1 MSRNYQKRDQVDPL
15 TTDIMNHSNIV
26 LQKSDIGRFIQYS
39 ENFGILCQKKRVT
52 TTQIRRIFQEVKRLP
67 NEFEKSKVDLNLLR
81 PKLAYQKGRFSEL
94 TDIQKLFDHLIKN
107 IHTDLELAN
116 FKEFFEAIICYH
128 KAHGGK

>member
-15 TTDIMNHSNIV
+15 TKDIMNHSSVI
-26 LQKSDIGRFIQYS
+26 LQKSDIERFIQYS
-39 ENFGILCQKKRVT
+39 EQFGILCQKKRVT

>member
-15 TTDIMNHSNIV
+15 TTDIMNHSSVI
-26 LQKSDIGRFIQYS
+26 LQKSDIERFIQYS
-39 ENFGILCQKKRVT
+39 EQFGILCQKKRVT

>member
-1 MSRNYQKRDQVDPL
+1 MSRNFQKRDQVDPL
-15 TTDIMNHSNIV
+15 TTDIMNHSSVI
-26 LQKSDIGRFIQYS
+26 LQKSDIERFIQYS
-39 ENFGILCQKKRVT
+39 EQFGILCQRKRVT

>member
-15 TTDIMNHSNIV
+15 TTDIMNHSSVI
-26 LQKSDIGRFIQYS
+26 LQKSDIERFIQYS
-39 ENFGILCQKKRVT
+39 EQFGILCQKKRVT

-107 IHTDLELAN
+107 IHSDLELAN